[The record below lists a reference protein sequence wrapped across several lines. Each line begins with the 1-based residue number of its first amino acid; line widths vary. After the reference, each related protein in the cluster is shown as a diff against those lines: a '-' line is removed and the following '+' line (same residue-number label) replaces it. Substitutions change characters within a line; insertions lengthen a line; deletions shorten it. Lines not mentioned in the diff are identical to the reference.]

1 MGRTTEERSIQAEEG
16 WPPVEEAGM
25 TPRRLSATNFRTWEH
40 LDLELPRGVTA
51 IIGAN
56 GAGKSSLLT
65 LIDLCLFGAR
75 SLADHLTTGEDAMQI
90 QLDFDHRGQLYRVR
104 RSYSARGRGQSK
116 LDLERHEDGGWQP
129 LTRETAAETQALIEA
144 TLGLSRPTFR
154 ASAFLAQGEGALFT
168 ETSPRDRKQI
178 LADILDLS
186 IWDRLLELARTD
198 RANVE
203 TELARIAGRVEMAD
217 QELASRESVASQR
230 AGLVGDRETAKSTL
244 ATSEQRF
251 AELDARIRAGRD
263 AAAELAGL
271 RKLEAEL
278 AGALAD
284 TDARIGTLT
293 DEDVT
298 IQEQLADRDTLSAL
312 AATVAELERA
322 AEGRRELADATREHA
337 TRSAAIAAIEN
348 EITDAQTTMRSVL
361 DTENPRCPTCR
372 QEIAGDAAETTVQT
386 LHRTLDDLAARHS
399 KEESAVR
406 DAGIRISTAE
416 HDLGAWA
423 HSDPAP
429 MLTKARAAATTLAT
443 LDTMAQR
450 LPQIRAETETLLAT
464 LEQRGRDLAAAR
476 GQIAELAG
484 RAHEPGAAEKVA
496 DLVNAMTETTQ
507 RITELDR
514 GIAKHDATLERL
526 ATLADQATEDRA
538 HAAALA
544 EQLATLRHL
553 ERAYGPNGIPALIV
567 ENTAIPQLDTETN
580 RILAELDTT
589 YRVELRTQRALKSGD
604 GHRDALDI
612 VVTDNA
618 TERMYETFSGGE
630 RTRLNLA
637 LRIALARL
645 LAHRRGA
652 DVRLFALDEP
662 DHLDEHGMDS
672 LARVLRTL
680 TGDFDTIVVVSHVPA
695 LREAF
700 DQTIEIGKA
709 DGRSRITTRTEPMEV
724 AA

>member
-1 MGRTTEERSIQAEEG
+1 
-16 WPPVEEAGM
+16 M
-25 TPRRLSATNFRTWEH
+25 TPRRLTATNFRTWEH
-40 LDLELPRGVTA
+40 LDLELPQGVTA
-51 IIGAN
+51 IIGQN

-90 QLDFDHRGQLYRVR
+90 QIEFEHRGELLRVR
-104 RSYSARGRGQSK
+104 RTYSARGRGQSK
-116 LDLERHEDGGWQP
+116 VDLERYALRANVGGQVVDFPEVTSGEGDWHP
-129 LTRETAAETQALIEA
+129 LTRESAAETQALIEA
-144 TLGLSRPTFR
+144 TLGLSRATFR
-154 ASAFLAQGEGALFT
+154 ASAFLAQGDGAAFT
-168 ETSPRDRKQI
+168 EASPRDRKQI

-186 IWDRLLELARTD
+186 IWDRLLQLARAD
-198 RANVE
+198 RASVE
-203 TELARIAGRVEMAD
+203 TDLAKLSGRIEIAD

-230 AGLVGDRETAKSTL
+230 AGLLTDRATATVTL
-244 ATSEQRF
+244 ATQEQRF

-284 TDARIGTLT
+284 TDTRIGTLT

-298 IQEQLADRDTLSAL
+298 IQEQLADRDTLATL
-312 AATVAELERA
+312 ATTVADLERA
-322 AEGRRELADATREHA
+322 VEGRRELADAKREYQDAAVAVREYEDSISLANVELLEIEHA
-337 TRSAAIAAIEN
+337 E
-348 EITDAQTTMRSVL
+348 QPV
-361 DTENPRCPTCR
+361 CPTCAQYLPDEAR
-372 QEIAGDAAETTVQT
+372 TITV
-386 LHRTLDDLAARHS
+386 RKIEARLDDARQSFAAARN
-399 KEESAVR
+399 
-406 DAGIRISTAE
+406 AE
-416 HDLGAWA
+416 QEASRRHEAAFCGLGAWA
-423 HSDPAP
+423 DNDPGP
-429 MLTKARAAATTLAT
+429 MLDKARAAATTLAT

-464 LEQRGRDLAAAR
+464 LEQKGRDLAAVR
-476 GQIAELAG
+476 CQIAELAG

-514 GIAKHDATLERL
+514 SIARHDATLERL
-526 ATLADQATEDRA
+526 DTLADQATEDRA

-544 EQLATLRHL
+544 ERLDTIRHL
-553 ERAYGPNGIPALIV
+553 ERAYGPNGIPALIL
-567 ENTAIPQLDTETN
+567 ENTAIPQLETETN

-589 YRVELRTQRALKSGD
+589 YRVELRTQRALKTGD

-612 VVTDNA
+612 VVTDNG
-618 TERMYETFSGGE
+618 TERLYETFSGGE

-645 LAHRRGA
+645 LAHRKGA
-652 DVRLFALDEP
+652 DVRLLALDEP

-672 LARVLRTL
+672 LARVLGGL
-680 TGDFDTIVVVSHVPA
+680 AGDFDAIVVVSHVPA

-700 DQTIEIGKA
+700 DQTIEIQKA
-709 DGRSRITTRTEPMEV
+709 DGRSQIAAQTAPMEV